1 MPTINT
7 STATASTFGKLIIA
21 RHHESEWN
29 KLGLWTGSRDIG
41 LSPYGFEMA
50 EKMGMLL
57 NEYLVDKK
65 INRIDRVFI
74 STQKRTLETYE
85 SMVKGMTATDADV
98 QAISLPTV
106 PPDRSV
112 ALNERD
118 YGDFTGKNKW
128 EEKKNM
134 GDAAFESLRR
144 GWDTPVPHGET
155 LKMVYDRTVP
165 YFLET
170 ILPLIKGEKKKDIIA
185 REKKYV
191 AHENVLIVSSGN
203 AIRALIKYIERI
215 PDDKI
220 GDVEMPFGGM
230 VIYDLDT
237 NGHAI
242 GKEML
247 EVKSEVNA

>member
-1 MPTINT
+1 M
-7 STATASTFGKLIIA
+7 TAADQNFGKLIIV
-21 RHHESEWN
+21 RHHESQWN

-50 EKMGMLL
+50 EKMGRLL
-57 NEYLVDKK
+57 REYLVDKK

-85 SMVKGMTATDADV
+85 SMVKDMTATDADV
-98 QAISLPTV
+98 QAIILPIA
-106 PPDRSV
+106 PPDRSP

-128 EEKKNM
+128 EEKNKM

-144 GWDTPVPHGET
+144 GWNTPVPHGET

-170 ILPLIKGEKKKDIIA
+170 ILPLIKGEKKKDIIIS
-185 REKKYV
+185 EKKGV
-191 AHENVLIVSSGN
+191 AGKNVLIVSSGN
-203 AIRALIKYIERI
+203 AIRALMKYIERI

-237 NGHAI
+237 DGHVVD
-242 GKEML
+242 KKML

>member
-1 MPTINT
+1 MPAAN
-7 STATASTFGKLIIA
+7 AHFGKLIIA

-50 EKMGMLL
+50 EKMGELL
-57 NEYLVDKK
+57 AKYCTEKNIV
-65 INRIDRVFI
+65 IDHVFI

-85 SMVKGMTATDADV
+85 SMVKGDISATIAPEV
-98 QAISLPTV
+98 AGKSKIEKS
-106 PPDRSV
+106 S

-155 LKMVYDRTVP
+155 LKMVYERTVP

-170 ILPLIKGEKKKDIIA
+170 IMPLIKGEEEKGIA
-185 REKKYV
+185 GQ
-191 AHENVLIVSSGN
+191 NVLIVSSGN
-203 AIRALIKYIERI
+203 AIRALMKYIERI
-215 PDDKI
+215 ADDAI
-220 GDVEMPFGGM
+220 GDVEMPFGGIL
-230 VIYDLDT
+230 IYDLDT
-237 NGHAI
+237 DGHAVS
-242 GKEML
+242 KKML
-247 EVKSEVNA
+247 EVESKVNA